1 MGIGTWAAQHAG
13 ILLAITV
20 ASLLAGAALMGMV
33 LRLRARG
40 RKLGARLAQAST
52 ELETLAVRDRLTG
65 LRSREEFDL
74 ALDEAVLRTDRGQ
87 RRFCLLYADVDNL
100 RSVNDL
106 FGHEAGDAVLKEA
119 AARLS
124 ANLPKAADGGQVI
137 AARIAADE
145 FALLVAGELDQGRA
159 AAEQVEALFAQPF
172 RVGER
177 EARLTCSIGIAAY
190 PQHGSRPRLMANAVM
205 AMRSVKST
213 GGGGH
218 AEYDPRMGIAQR
230 EQAEM
235 LHDLKSAV
243 ARGQLELFYQPKI
256 DARSRQITAAEA
268 LLRWR
273 HPKRG
278 LVSPAVFIPLAERHG
293 LINAVGDWVIA
304 EACRQA
310 EAWREI
316 GLRMRVAV
324 NISGAQLRQDDF
336 VATVEA
342 RLARHRIPPGRFTC
356 EITESVA
363 MEDTSVT
370 QQAFER
376 LRRAGV
382 HVSIDDFGTGH
393 SSLASLRRL
402 PAAELKI
409 DRAFVSDLEDSA
421 DARSIVRAIVQMAH
435 TMELRVVAE
444 GVETEGQRRL
454 LTEMG
459 CDELQGFLFAKPMT
473 PQALALWASDD
484 GDAPATAAF
493 RPSLFEPTAPA
504 DLGGR

>member
-1 MGIGTWAAQHAG
+1 MGMGQWASQNAG
-13 ILLAITV
+13 ILLAVTV
-20 ASLLAGAALMGMV
+20 ASLLAGAGLAVAV
-33 LRLRARG
+33 LRLRQRG
-40 RKLGARLAQAST
+40 QQLHERLTEAST
-52 ELETLAVRDRLTG
+52 ELENMAARDRLTG

-74 ALDEAVLRTDRGQ
+74 ALDEAVLRTDRGE
-87 RRFCLLYADVDNL
+87 RRFCLLYLDLDNL
-100 RSVNDL
+100 RNVNDVL
-106 FGHEAGDAVLKEA
+106 GHEAGDAVLKEA
-119 AARLS
+119 AARLVS
-124 ANLPKAADGGQVI
+124 HLSDGRAV

-145 FALLVAGELDQGRA
+145 FALLVPGELDQGRA
-159 AAEQVEALFAQPF
+159 AAEAVERLFERPFVVAQ
-172 RVGER
+172 R
-177 EARLTCSIGIAAY
+177 EARLSCSIGIAAY
-190 PQHGSRPRLMANAVM
+190 PQHGSRPRLMSHAVM

-218 AEYDPRMGIAQR
+218 AEYDPRMGIAAR
-230 EQAEM
+230 EQAET
-235 LHDLKSAV
+235 LHDLKSAIE
-243 ARGQLELFYQPKI
+243 RGQLELFYQPKV
-256 DARSRQITAAEA
+256 DAQSRQITAAEA

-278 LVSPAVFIPLAERHG
+278 LVSPAVFVPLAERNG
-293 LINAVGDWVIA
+293 LINEIGDWVIA

-310 EAWREI
+310 AAWRAD

-336 VATVEA
+336 VAQLEA
-342 RLARHRIPPGRFTC
+342 HLKRHRIPPGRFTC

-370 QQAFER
+370 QQAFDR
-376 LRRAGV
+376 MRRAGI

-409 DRAFVSDLEDSA
+409 DRAFVSDLEGST

-435 TMELRVVAE
+435 SLELRVVAE
-444 GVETEGQRRL
+444 GVETDGQRRL

-459 CDELQGFLFAKPMT
+459 CDELQGYLFAKPMT

-484 GDAPATAAF
+484 ADRPSAGAF

-504 DLGGR
+504 DLGDN

>member
-1 MGIGTWAAQHAG
+1 MGIGDWAAQHAG

-20 ASLLAGAALMGMV
+20 ASLLAGAGLAV
-33 LRLRARG
+33 LAVRLRSRG
-40 RKLGARLAQAST
+40 ENLRERLARAST
-52 ELETLAVRDRLTG
+52 QIETMASRDRLTG

-74 ALDEAVLRTDRGQ
+74 ALDEAVLRTDRGE
-87 RRFCLLYADVDNL
+87 RRFCLLYVDVDNL
-100 RSVNDL
+100 RNVNDVL
-106 FGHEAGDAVLKEA
+106 GHDAGDAVLKEA
-119 AARLS
+119 AHRLGS
-124 ANLPKAADGGQVI
+124 HLQDRRAV

-145 FALLVAGELDQGRA
+145 FALLVPGELEAGRS
-159 AAEQVEALFAQPF
+159 AAEGIESLFDQPF
-172 RVGER
+172 RVGDR
-177 EARLTCSIGIAAY
+177 QAKLTCSIGIAAY
-190 PQHGSRPRLMANAVM
+190 PQHGSRPRLLANAVM
-205 AMRSVKST
+205 AMRSVKAA

-218 AEYDPRMGIAQR
+218 AEYDPRMGIQQR

-235 LHDLKSAV
+235 LHDLKSAIE
-243 ARGQLELFYQPKI
+243 RGQLELFYQPKI
-256 DARSRQITAAEA
+256 DAKSRQITAAEA

-278 LVSPAVFIPLAERHG
+278 LVSPAVFVPLAERHG
-293 LINAVGDWVIA
+293 LINAIGDWVIA

-336 VATVEA
+336 VAQVEKH
-342 RLARHRIPPGRFTC
+342 LARHRIPPARFTC

-376 LRRAGV
+376 LGQAGV

-409 DRAFVSDLEDSA
+409 DRAFVSDLEASG

-444 GVETEGQRRL
+444 GVETEGQCRL

-459 CDELQGFLFAKPMT
+459 CDELQGYLFAKPMT

-484 GDAPATAAF
+484 EGRPADAAF

-504 DLGGR
+504 ELGRR